1 MITNIL
7 SGTRHITLMSR
18 LLNEKVM
25 MTKMKKKKRTM
36 TRTMTRRK
44 KQKKKIHADIN
55 GNKRRD

>member
-1 MITNIL
+1 
-7 SGTRHITLMSR
+7 MSR

-36 TRTMTRRK
+36 TRTRRK
-44 KQKKKIHADIN
+44 KQKKKTHADIN